1 MIYCLFLFLIE
12 GLVSIFILKLEEP
25 SLWTKISVVLSL
37 MFLVLV
43 FIDKKIKFS
52 KVLGMEHTFKMKNY
66 SNSEAHFTC
75 TIFLPVVG
83 LGFIVAMANKIFST
97 LIPTF
102 HQVSTMI

>member
-1 MIYCLFLFLIE
+1 M
-12 GLVSIFILKLEEP
+12 SIFILKLEEP
-25 SLWTKISVVLSL
+25 SYWSKICVVLSL

-66 SNSEAHFTC
+66 SHSETHFNC
-75 TIFLPVVG
+75 TIVLPVVG
-83 LGFIVAMANKIFST
+83 LGFIVAMANNIFST

-102 HQVSTMI
+102 HEVSARI